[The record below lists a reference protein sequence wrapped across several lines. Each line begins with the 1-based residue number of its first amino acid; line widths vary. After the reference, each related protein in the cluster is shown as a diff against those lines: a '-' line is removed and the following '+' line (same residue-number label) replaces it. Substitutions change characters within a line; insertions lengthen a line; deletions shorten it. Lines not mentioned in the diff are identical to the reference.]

1 LFQERMPQR
10 HALRLAVHAALDE
23 LSTLGAADD
32 AAAPESTAPCRNAPS
47 ARRVCLGGD
56 ARDTSMRDA
65 EFVRRIFMAIA
76 LAALA
81 AAAWLLRDVILLAFG
96 AVLIAM
102 LLRLGAEPFLRWL
115 PRYAAMALSGLT
127 IAAVLA
133 GIGYLFG
140 LHIGNE
146 LQEVV
151 QRADDAA
158 KGMAERI
165 QASDLAKRLF
175 STEGGIGVSPSGLLT
190 SLFSVSTAFVE
201 ALIVMLISGVYL
213 AAQPDTYRHG
223 LIQLFPPRVHR
234 RAERALAEI
243 GAALRLWLLGQLM
256 QMVLIGLIST
266 FAVWM
271 IGLPSPLALGLI
283 AGIAE
288 FVPYIGA
295 ILASIPA
302 LLVAS
307 TKGWDVMIWTAVA
320 YFVIHQI
327 EGELIAPMI
336 QRHMVKIPPA
346 LTILG
351 IVAVYYLFGT
361 YAVVL
366 AAPLVIAIFI
376 AVKQLY
382 VRDVLGEPTELP
394 RDGT

>member
-1 LFQERMPQR
+1 LPGTRE
-10 HALRLAVHAALDE
+10 VVAAFPFR
-23 LSTLGAADD
+23 ANAD
-32 AAAPESTAPCRNAPS
+32 AP
-47 ARRVCLGGD
+47 
-56 ARDTSMRDA
+56 MRDA
-65 EFVRRIFMAIA
+65 DFTRRIFIA
-76 LAALA
+76 VAVGTIAAV
-81 AAAWLLRDVILLAFG
+81 AWLLRDVIILAFG
-96 AVLIAM
+96 AIVVAM
-102 LLRLGAEPFLRWL
+102 LLRLGAEPFARWL

-140 LHIGNE
+140 LHIGAQ
-146 LQEVV
+146 LQDVV
-151 QRADDAA
+151 RKADDAA
-158 KGMAERI
+158 KGISASI
-165 QASDLAKRLF
+165 QGSDLAKRLF

-190 SLFSVSTAFVE
+190 SLFSVSTSFLE

-223 LIQLFPPRVHR
+223 LIQLFPPRLHP
-234 RAERALAEI
+234 RAARALAEI
-243 GAALRLWLLGQLM
+243 GAALRLWLLGQLIE
-256 QMVLIGLIST
+256 MVLIGLITT
-266 FAVWM
+266 FAVWL

-295 ILASIPA
+295 IVASIPA

-307 TKGWDVMIWTAVA
+307 TKGWDMMIWTAIA
-320 YFVIHQI
+320 YFIIHQI
-327 EGELIAPMI
+327 EGELIAPLI
-336 QRHMVKIPPA
+336 QRRMVKIPPA

-351 IVAVYYLFGT
+351 IIAVGYLFGT

-382 VRDVLGEPTELP
+382 IRDVLGEPTELP
-394 RDGT
+394 TDQVSG